1 MMTLNKIPFK
11 EVNGAGLFVDTV
23 YEGGSDK
30 NISSEVI
37 SKLLHVGN
45 SGGFRKCMK
54 VEGGKKTKA
63 AAYVCIYKKTC
74 LDRLN
79 LSLKVLRPSLSA
91 HG

>member
-37 SKLLHVGN
+37 LDSSVAPGYHI
-45 SGGFRKCMK
+45 R
-54 VEGGKKTKA
+54 EGKPKTMR
-63 AAYVCIYKKTC
+63 I
-74 LDRLN
+74 
-79 LSLKVLRPSLSA
+79 
-91 HG
+91 